1 MPAVVKIKLLT
12 LAGTFDLIYTG
23 VMRFSKVMTLF
34 HAREM
39 QDDTD
44 SLGKNRDERRITE
57 YNN

>member
-1 MPAVVKIKLLT
+1 MPAFVKTKLLP

-23 VMRFSKVMTLF
+23 VMRFSKVMTFL

-39 QDDTD
+39 KDDTD